1 MKKWIFAVLAF
12 LVVPHLTA
20 QKMNYEGG
28 SGGKMETFRN
38 PISETPWF
46 GRVVVYQQ
54 SNKEIVRFEIDDSS
68 IGTVRDKDLL
78 QDLRTMASHRYGST
92 LEALN
97 VLSSRGWSLA
107 STLVLNTNRG
117 EERHYL
123 MSYTVAG
130 KPLSPWLRKDAKGS
144 GGKQ

>member
-1 MKKWIFAVLAF
+1 
-12 LVVPHLTA
+12 
-20 QKMNYEGG
+20 
-28 SGGKMETFRN
+28 METLKN
-38 PISETPWF
+38 PMSETPWF

-68 IGTVRDKDLL
+68 IGMLRDKELM
-78 QDLRTMASHRYGST
+78 QDLRMMTSHRYEST

-107 STLVLNTNRG
+107 STMVFNTNRG

-130 KPLSPWLRKDAKGS
+130 KALSPWLRKDAKGS
-144 GGKQ
+144 GGK